1 MANGKKKLVEEDL
14 QNMKLPN
21 KEELQNSK

>member
-14 QNMKLPN
+14 QNMKLLN
-21 KEELQNSK
+21 KEELQSSK